1 MSDHFEPLE
10 PEAQGNTTPPTNN
23 RIIVIMAV
31 LCVMG
36 MIAGF
41 VFASIAFGVGVLV
54 GVSLAFINYFWLQ
67 HSLKKIF
74 AAADS
79 GEKPRMLAG
88 RYFLRYLILGIVVA
102 VIYVS
107 GWMPIAAV
115 ILGMAGMGFAVV
127 VEGII
132 RIFTTALQKPAR

>member
-1 MSDHFEPLE
+1 MSDDFEPVAQ
-10 PEAQGNTTPPTNN
+10 PQGNTTPPTNS
-23 RIIVIMAV
+23 RIIAIMAV
-31 LCVMG
+31 LGVLG
-36 MIAGF
+36 TIAGF
-41 VFASIAFGVGVLV
+41 IFSGIPFGIGVLV
-54 GVSLAFINYFWLQ
+54 GVTLAFVNYFWLQ

-88 RYFLRYLILGIVVA
+88 RYFLRYVILGIVVA

-115 ILGMAGMGFAVV
+115 ILGMAGIGFAVV

-132 RIFTTALQKPAR
+132 RIFGFGQNRER